1 MSNKSDVLEASIQ
14 IDARGARFS
23 ALITAIVFSAALLTQ
38 SAELIVWQA
47 AVFAIGAFRGPQ
59 FTPYALIF
67 RTVVKPRLKSNPVF
81 EDVRPPKFAQ
91 AVGLAFTII
100 ALVGSVAGLAAVF
113 SVAVAFALA
122 AAFLNFAFNYCLGCQ
137 FYLLGVRLVNPRNSK
152 ITSSV

>member
-1 MSNKSDVLEASIQ
+1 MSNVSVQ

-23 ALITAIVFSAALLTQ
+23 ALITAIVFSVALLTQ
-38 SAELIVWQA
+38 SSALILWQA

-67 RTVVKPRLKSNPVF
+67 RTLVKPRLKSNPVF

-100 ALVGSVAGLAAVF
+100 ALVGSVAGSAAVF
-113 SVAVAFALA
+113 SVAVAFALT

>member
-1 MSNKSDVLEASIQ
+1 MSNVSVQ

-23 ALITAIVFSAALLTQ
+23 ALITAIVFSVALLTQ
-38 SAELIVWQA
+38 SSALILWQA

-67 RTVVKPRLKSNPVF
+67 RILVKPRLKSNPVF

-100 ALVGSVAGLAAVF
+100 ALVGSVAGSAAVF
-113 SVAVAFALA
+113 SVAVAFALT

-137 FYLLGVRLVNPRNSK
+137 FYLLGVRIVSPRNSK
-152 ITSSV
+152 ITLGV

>member
-1 MSNKSDVLEASIQ
+1 MSNRSDVLEASIQ

-38 SAELIVWQA
+38 APELIVWQA
-47 AVFAIGAFRGPQ
+47 VIFAIGAFRGPQ
-59 FTPYALIF
+59 FTPYANLF
-67 RTVVKPRLKSNPVF
+67 RAVVKPRLKSKPIL

-91 AVGLAFTII
+91 AVGLGFAIVALI
-100 ALVGSVAGLAAVF
+100 GSLVGSSTIF

-137 FYLLGVRLVNPRNSK
+137 FYLLGVRLINR
-152 ITSSV
+152 

>member
-47 AVFAIGAFRGPQ
+47 AIFAIGAFRGPQ

-100 ALVGSVAGLAAVF
+100 ALVGSVAGSAAVF

>member
-1 MSNKSDVLEASIQ
+1 MSNVSVQ

-23 ALITAIVFSAALLTQ
+23 ALITAIVFSVALLTQ
-38 SAELIVWQA
+38 SSALILWQA

-67 RTVVKPRLKSNPVF
+67 RILVKPRLKSNPVF

-100 ALVGSVAGLAAVF
+100 ALVGSVAGSAAVF
-113 SVAVAFALA
+113 SVAVAFALT

-137 FYLLGVRLVNPRNSK
+137 FYLLGVRILSPRNSK
-152 ITSSV
+152 ITLGV

>member
-1 MSNKSDVLEASIQ
+1 MLNVSVQ

-23 ALITAIVFSAALLTQ
+23 ALITAIVFSVALLTQ
-38 SAELIVWQA
+38 SSALILWQA

-67 RTVVKPRLKSNPVF
+67 RTLVKPRLKSNPVF

-100 ALVGSVAGLAAVF
+100 ALVGSVAGSAAVF

-137 FYLLGVRLVNPRNSK
+137 FYLLGVRIVSPRNSK
-152 ITSSV
+152 ITLGV

>member
-1 MSNKSDVLEASIQ
+1 MSNVSVQ

-23 ALITAIVFSAALLTQ
+23 ALITAIVFSVALLTQ
-38 SAELIVWQA
+38 SSALILWQA

-59 FTPYALIF
+59 FTPYAIVF
-67 RTVVKPRLKSNPVF
+67 RTLVKPRLKSSPIF

-100 ALVGSVAGLAAVF
+100 ALVGSVAGSAAVF

-137 FYLLGVRLVNPRNSK
+137 FYLLGVRIVSPRNSK
-152 ITSSV
+152 ITLGV

>member
-23 ALITAIVFSAALLTQ
+23 ALITAIVFSVALLTQ
-38 SAELIVWQA
+38 SFELIVWQA

-59 FTPYALIF
+59 FTPYAIIF
-67 RTVVKPRLKSNPVF
+67 RTVVRPRLKSNPIF

-91 AVGLAFTII
+91 AVGLAFTIV
-100 ALVGSVAGLAAVF
+100 ALIGSIFGSPALF

-137 FYLLGVRLVNPRNSK
+137 FYLLGVRL
-152 ITSSV
+152 TSR

>member
-23 ALITAIVFSAALLTQ
+23 ALITVIVFSAALLTQ

-47 AVFAIGAFRGPQ
+47 AIFAIGAFRGPQ
-59 FTPYALIF
+59 FTPYANVF
-67 RTVVKPRLKSNPVF
+67 RTLVKPRLKSKPVL

-91 AVGLAFTII
+91 AVGLGFAIVALI
-100 ALVGSVAGLAAVF
+100 GSLVGSSGIF

-137 FYLLGVRLVNPRNSK
+137 FYLLGVRLTKR
-152 ITSSV
+152 

>member
-1 MSNKSDVLEASIQ
+1 MSNVSVQ

-23 ALITAIVFSAALLTQ
+23 ALITAIVFSVALLTQ
-38 SAELIVWQA
+38 SSALILWQA
-47 AVFAIGAFRGPQ
+47 AVFAIGALRGPQ

-100 ALVGSVAGLAAVF
+100 ALVGSVAGSAAVF

-122 AAFLNFAFNYCLGCQ
+122 AAFLNFTFNYCLGCQ

>member
-1 MSNKSDVLEASIQ
+1 MSNVSVQ

-23 ALITAIVFSAALLTQ
+23 ALITAIVFSVALLTQ
-38 SAELIVWQA
+38 SSALILWQA

-67 RTVVKPRLKSNPVF
+67 RTLVKPRLKSNPVF

-100 ALVGSVAGLAAVF
+100 ALVGSVAGSAAVF

-137 FYLLGVRLVNPRNSK
+137 FYLLGVRIVSPRNSK

>member
-1 MSNKSDVLEASIQ
+1 MSNVSVQ

-23 ALITAIVFSAALLTQ
+23 ALITAIVFSVALLTQ
-38 SAELIVWQA
+38 SSALILWQA

-59 FTPYALIF
+59 FTPYAIVF
-67 RTVVKPRLKSNPVF
+67 RTLVKPRLKSSPIF

-100 ALVGSVAGLAAVF
+100 ALVGSVAGSAAVF

-137 FYLLGVRLVNPRNSK
+137 FYLLGVRIASPRNSK
-152 ITSSV
+152 TTLGV

>member
-1 MSNKSDVLEASIQ
+1 MSNVSVQ

-23 ALITAIVFSAALLTQ
+23 ALITAIIFSVALLTQ
-38 SAELIVWQA
+38 SSTLILWQA

-67 RTVVKPRLKSNPVF
+67 RILVKPRLKSNPVF

-100 ALVGSVAGLAAVF
+100 ALVGSVAGSAAVF

-137 FYLLGVRLVNPRNSK
+137 FYLLGVRIVSPRNSK
-152 ITSSV
+152 ITLGV

>member
-1 MSNKSDVLEASIQ
+1 MSNVSVQ
-14 IDARGARFS
+14 IDARGARLS
-23 ALITAIVFSAALLTQ
+23 ALITAIVFSVALLTQ
-38 SAELIVWQA
+38 SSALILWQA

-67 RTVVKPRLKSNPVF
+67 RTLVKPRLKSNPVF

-100 ALVGSVAGLAAVF
+100 ALVGSVAGSAAVF

-137 FYLLGVRLVNPRNSK
+137 FYLLGVRIVSPRNSK
-152 ITSSV
+152 ITLGV

>member
-1 MSNKSDVLEASIQ
+1 MSNVSVQ

-23 ALITAIVFSAALLTQ
+23 ALITAIVFSVALLTQ
-38 SAELIVWQA
+38 SSALILWQA
-47 AVFAIGAFRGPQ
+47 AVFAIGALRGPQ

-100 ALVGSVAGLAAVF
+100 ALVGSVAGSAAVF

-137 FYLLGVRLVNPRNSK
+137 FYLLGVRLVYPRNSK